1 MHLYRQA
8 IALSRIVCKE
18 LLKSVM
24 SDKVTDIR
32 TKQIYRVTLLGMF
45 VNMILF
51 AFKLVAGI
59 IGRSGAM
66 IADAVHSA
74 SDFVTDIV
82 VLAFVRISAKP
93 RDDDH
98 KWGHGKY
105 ETLASLIIGVALFA
119 VGIEI
124 LIDSAEKIAAVVAG
138 EVLPRP
144 GAIAIIAA
152 AVSILVKEALYQWSV
167 RVGKQL
173 DSPSVVA
180 NAWHHRSD
188 ALSSIGALL
197 GIGCAYF
204 LGEKWRIADPIAA
217 IVVVALIIKVAYDL
231 CRTALAELLEKS
243 LPRDVEDEILAI
255 ISAMPNVYKPHNLRT
270 RRIGANIAIEVHIRV
285 DGSMTV
291 HDSHEISRDIEQ
303 ALREKYGAQTA
314 VAIHVEPLK

>member
-1 MHLYRQA
+1 
-8 IALSRIVCKE
+8 
-18 LLKSVM
+18 
-24 SDKVTDIR
+24 
-32 TKQIYRVTLLGMF
+32 MF

-51 AFKLVAGI
+51 VFKLVAGFL
-59 IGRSGAM
+59 GRSGAM

-74 SDFVTDIV
+74 SDFATDVV

-119 VGIEI
+119 VGVEI
-124 LIDSAEKIAAVVAG
+124 LLDSAEKIKAVAEG

-152 AVSILVKEALYQWSV
+152 AVSIVAKEALYQWTV
-167 RVGKQL
+167 RVGKQTE
-173 DSPSVVA
+173 SPSVVA

-197 GIGCAYF
+197 GIGAAYF

-217 IVVVALIIKVAYDL
+217 IVVAALIIKVAIDL
-231 CRTALAELLEKS
+231 CSTALAELLEKS
-243 LPRDVEDEILAI
+243 LPKEVEEEILAI
-255 ISAMPNVYKPHNLRT
+255 ILATPNVYKPHNLRT
-270 RRIGANIAIEVHIRV
+270 RRIGSDIAIEVHIRV
-285 DGSMTV
+285 NGEMTV
-291 HDSHEISRDIEQ
+291 FASHEISKEIERS
-303 ALREKYGAQTA
+303 LRARFGERTA
-314 VAIHVEPLK
+314 VAIHIEPMK

>member
-1 MHLYRQA
+1 
-8 IALSRIVCKE
+8 
-18 LLKSVM
+18 
-24 SDKVTDIR
+24 
-32 TKQIYRVTLLGMF
+32 MF
-45 VNMILF
+45 VNIALF

-59 IGRSGAM
+59 VGRSGAM

-74 SDFVTDIV
+74 SDFATDIV

-98 KWGHGKY
+98 DWGHGKY

-124 LIDSAEKIAAVVAG
+124 LVDSAEKIGAVVAG

-144 GAIAIIAA
+144 GVIAMIAA
-152 AVSILVKEALYQWSV
+152 AVSIVAKEALYQYSMH
-167 RVGKQL
+167 VGRKL
-173 DSPSVVA
+173 DSPSVIA

-217 IVVVALIIKVAYDL
+217 IVVAALIMKVAINL
-231 CRTALAELLEKS
+231 CRTAIAELLEKS
-243 LPRDVEDEILAI
+243 LPAEVEEEILAI
-255 ISAMPNVYKPHNLRT
+255 ISATPNVHKPHNLRT
-270 RRIGANIAIEVHIRV
+270 RSIGSNIAIEVHIRV

-291 HDSHEISRDIEQ
+291 HASHEISRDIEQ
-303 ALREKYGAQTA
+303 RLRNRFGQQTA
-314 VAIHVEPLK
+314 VAIHIEPMK

>member
-1 MHLYRQA
+1 MQN
-8 IALSRIVCKE
+8 STTE
-18 LLKSVM
+18 
-24 SDKVTDIR
+24 IR

-59 IGRSGAM
+59 VGRSGAM
-66 IADAVHSA
+66 VADAVHSA
-74 SDFVTDIV
+74 SDFATDIV

-93 RDDDH
+93 RDNDH

-119 VGIEI
+119 VGVEI
-124 LIDSAEKIAAVVAG
+124 LMDSALKIKAVANG

-144 GAIAIIAA
+144 GVIAIIAA
-152 AVSILVKEALYQWSV
+152 AVSIVVKEALYQWSV
-167 RVGKQL
+167 YVARKVE
-173 DSPSVVA
+173 SPSVKA

-188 ALSSIGALL
+188 ALSSVGTLL
-197 GIGCAYF
+197 GIGAAYF

-217 IVVVALIIKVAYDL
+217 IVVAALIMNVSITL

-243 LPRDVEDEILAI
+243 LPKAVEEEILSI
-255 ISAMPNVYKPHNLRT
+255 ILSVPNVHKPHNLRT

-285 DGSMTV
+285 EGTMTV
-291 HDSHEISRDIEQ
+291 HDSHEISRQIED
-303 ALREKYGAQTA
+303 ALRSRFGEQTA
-314 VAIHVEPLK
+314 VAIHIEPIK